1 LSWDS
6 FEYAVVSDDGSLQL
20 TPVVGFSVLAVIL
33 SDFDERGRDPWVV
46 LLREHG
52 VAVN

>member
-1 LSWDS
+1 
-6 FEYAVVSDDGSLQL
+6 
-20 TPVVGFSVLAVIL
+20 VGFSVLAVIL
-33 SDFDERGRDPWVV
+33 SDFDERGRDPWVA